1 MLSTACAKLAFCLL
15 VYRVC
20 SLFVL
25 PSETGHQHWVAFAHQ
40 TGPPPEYNEMNAGT
54 HVCAIL
60 SGRPLVAPRWTLL
73 LGWSSGCLGCPSG
86 MLLECFLG
94 CPHVS
99 TFPMRKIARTHLY
112 NNICLMCIPHPPA
125 MCSLIGSPVKCP
137 CVSPGN
143 SWRDGRPSEAR
154 LKEMCSKLI
163 KADRNREWPHA
174 QSESH
179 HTHHHKSV

>member
-25 PSETGHQHWVAFAHQ
+25 PSETEHQHWVAFAHQ
-40 TGPPPEYNEMNAGT
+40 TGPPPEYNEINAGT

-60 SGRPLVAPRWTLL
+60 SGRPLVVPRWTLF
-73 LGWSSGCLGCPSG
+73 LGWSSGCLGWPSG
-86 MLLECFLG
+86 MILECFLG

-112 NNICLMCIPHPPA
+112 NSICLMCPPTPSNPA
-125 MCSLIGSPVKCP
+125 IMIFFMCYLI
-137 CVSPGN
+137 VSPLGTMRLTMLVRIFSYPPSAWRTLACTNRICN
-143 SWRDGRPSEAR
+143 S
-154 LKEMCSKLI
+154 CSV
-163 KADRNREWPHA
+163 ASSAE
-174 QSESH
+174 
-179 HTHHHKSV
+179 T